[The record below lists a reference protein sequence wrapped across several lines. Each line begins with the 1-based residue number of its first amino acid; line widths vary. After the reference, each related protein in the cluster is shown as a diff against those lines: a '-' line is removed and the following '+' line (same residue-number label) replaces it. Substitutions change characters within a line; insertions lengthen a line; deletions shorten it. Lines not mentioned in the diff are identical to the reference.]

1 MQEQRETLSS
11 LVDPR
16 HSALLVVDVQRWFTR
31 ERPEPMFPPVEGVL
45 TRLRSF
51 IDEAR
56 AAGVQVVRI
65 QNVIP
70 NEIFSAVWQRQFRA
84 ARGWSSSPLTPESW
98 GTAFLPGFE
107 PLPGDLHVTKPRYSS
122 FLGTS
127 LETILRSQGIQTVL
141 VGGLTTDV
149 CVSSTSRDAFQRE
162 FNVVTLSDCTAEV
175 TQARHES
182 GLATLAANFGMVC
195 SSDEVLAAWQTQV
208 APLLTS

>member
-16 HSALLVVDVQRWFTR
+16 RSALLVVDVQRWFTR
-31 ERPEPMFPPVEGVL
+31 ERPKPMFPPVEDVL
-45 TRLRSF
+45 RRLRGF
-51 IDEAR
+51 TDAAR
-56 AAGVQVVRI
+56 AAGVLVIRI

-70 NEIFSAVWQRQFRA
+70 NEIYSEVWRRQFPSTW
-84 ARGWSSSPLTPESW
+84 GSSSPLGPDEW
-98 GTAFLPGFE
+98 GTALCPGFE
-107 PLPGDLHVTKPRYSS
+107 PLPGDLLVTKPRYSA
-122 FLGTS
+122 FFGTS
-127 LETILRSQGIQTVL
+127 LETVLRSRGIQTVV

-162 FNVVTLSDCTAEV
+162 FNVVTLNDCTAEV

-195 SSDEVLAAWQTQV
+195 SSAEVLDAWQTQV
-208 APLLTS
+208 APTIAS